1 MNEWKVVRGGPD
13 LAFIVDGSGK
23 EMCRVVREEDESEV
37 RYMARVG
44 LLCLPH
50 FFMDEITRK
59 VLLSDAVPIH
69 LFKTVQDYASV
80 VNGNQSVVDQ
90 K

>member
-1 MNEWKVVRGGPD
+1 MNQWKVVRGGPD
-13 LAFIVDGSGK
+13 LAFIVDESGK
-23 EMCRVVREEDESEV
+23 EMCRVVREPDESEV

-59 VLLSDAVPIH
+59 ILLSEAVPVH
-69 LFKTVQDYASV
+69 VFKTVQDYANA
-80 VNGNQSVVDQ
+80 VNGNRSVLDQ